1 VWLQGERVLSMTQKD
16 LQKFIEL
23 VKKEIG
29 KNLEEK
35 EASLELQKLLS
46 LVKIVRKSNTENY
59 NEQKSKIYTSSI

>member
-1 VWLQGERVLSMTQKD
+1 MTQKD